1 MRRHLQ
7 QLLQARGIRL
17 VLLPLVAALA
27 ATGGAQIVQKG
38 DTTTFRITMTKGQV
52 LRYHQTTR
60 VTGDG
65 TNMQMSG
72 PFILNVANVRSNI
85 YDLGVATGPMTSGGR
100 VVAPLQTVQ
109 ISIDPTGRTIEGTE
123 RAFGAA
129 ASLPPK
135 PLKVGG
141 KWTEETEL
149 PVGGG
154 QPSMVETTYTFKGFQ
169 TVNKKRVAVLAA
181 TLKGKGPIALN
192 GTGTIHLDPADG
204 TLIRYEVTSNITLA
218 GGAKPIRAKST
229 TTVVRQ

>member
-1 MRRHLQ
+1 MRL
-7 QLLQARGIRL
+7 I
-17 VLLPLVAALA
+17 LPLVAALA

-52 LRYHQTTR
+52 LRYQQTTR

-65 TNMQMSG
+65 LNMQMSG
-72 PFILNVANVRSNI
+72 PFVLTVANVRSNI

-100 VVAPLQTVQ
+100 VVAPLQTAQ

-154 QPSMVETTYTFKGFQ
+154 QPSLVETTYTFKGFQ
-169 TVNKKRVAVLAA
+169 TLNKKRVAVLAA
-181 TLKGKGPIALN
+181 TLKGKGQIALN
-192 GTGTIHLDPADG
+192 GSGTVHLDPADG
-204 TLIRYEVTSNITLA
+204 TLLRYELTSNTTLS
-218 GGAKPIRAKST
+218 GGAKPVRAKST
-229 TTVVRQ
+229 TTVARQ

>member
-1 MRRHLQ
+1 MM
-7 QLLQARGIRL
+7 
-17 VLLPLVAALA
+17 LLPVVAALA

-38 DTTTFRITMTKGQV
+38 DTTSFRVTMTKGQV
-52 LRYHQTTR
+52 LRYLQTTR

-65 TNMQMSG
+65 LNMQMSG
-72 PFILNVANVRSNI
+72 PFVLTVANVRSNI

-100 VVAPLQTVQ
+100 VVAPLQTAQ

-129 ASLPPK
+129 ASLPSK

-154 QPSMVETTYTFKGFQ
+154 QPSLVETTYTFKGFQ
-169 TVNKKRVAVLAA
+169 TINKKRVAVLAA
-181 TLKGKGPIALN
+181 TLKGKGQIALN
-192 GTGTIHLDPADG
+192 GTGTVHLDPADG
-204 TLIRYEVTSNITLA
+204 TLLRYEVTSNITLS
-218 GGAKPIRAKST
+218 GGAKSIRAKST
-229 TTVVRQ
+229 TTVARQ